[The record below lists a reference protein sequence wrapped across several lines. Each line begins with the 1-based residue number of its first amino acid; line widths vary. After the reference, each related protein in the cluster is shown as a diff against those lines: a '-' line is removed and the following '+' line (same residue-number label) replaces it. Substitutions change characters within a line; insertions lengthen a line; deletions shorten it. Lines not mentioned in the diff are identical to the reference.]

1 VAIEARLVD
10 DGAQIMETMMSDCSD
25 ARLELLLH
33 AVCALASA
41 LPPDARDHTAST
53 LDQRMSGAEP
63 SSEAC
68 DTAVAAGLARI
79 LGALRRGV
87 VADSLVLSGVE
98 ETSDGLL
105 QRQAWW

>member
-1 VAIEARLVD
+1 MVAIEARLVD

-41 LPPDARDHTAST
+41 LPPDARDHAAST
-53 LDQRMSGAEP
+53 LDQRMPGAEP

-68 DTAVAAGLARI
+68 DTAVAADLSRI
-79 LGALRRGV
+79 LGALRRLPL
-87 VADSLVLSGVE
+87 VAD
-98 ETSDGLL
+98 
-105 QRQAWW
+105 